1 MNEIFFQDERNILIS
16 IIFIQFNIG
25 YKRLNNLDNIT
36 SSENPPQL
44 SQASRYSIMRYYKN

>member
-1 MNEIFFQDERNILIS
+1 MIEIFFQNERNILMS
-16 IIFIQFNIG
+16 ITFIQFNFG

-44 SQASRYSIMRYYKN
+44 SQASRYSIIN